1 MNQIDLSFVI
11 PACNEEDS
19 IETSLF
25 SLDGLVKR
33 NSLTYEIIVVDDG
46 SRDRTLPRAV
56 EYASRNGHVKVV
68 SYALNEGKGYAI
80 RRGFLQTEGDIVIFA
95 DGDMEID
102 FNQVSSYI
110 QALER
115 ADIVIASKWHSQ
127 SNVEVPLL
135 RKVLSRSFNVLVR
148 LLTGV
153 TLRDTQAGLKAI
165 RRSAFEDVFQMLA
178 VKRYAFDVELLAVAN
193 LYGLRIVEMPVQLK
207 MNGRFKLKEM
217 WQMLIDLFGI
227 VYRLRIRRFYQ
238 KPRYLR

>member
-19 IETSLF
+19 IETSL
-25 SLDGLVKR
+25 LNIDGLVKR
-33 NSLTYEIIVVDDG
+33 NSQSYEIVVVNDG
-46 SRDRTLPRAV
+46 SRDRTWPRAV

-80 RRGFLQTEGDIVIFA
+80 RRGFMQTEGDIVIFA

-102 FNQVSSYI
+102 FNQVSTYI

-127 SNVEVPLL
+127 SIVEMPLL
-135 RKVLSRSFNVLVR
+135 RKVFSRSFNVLVR

-153 TLRDTQAGLKAI
+153 NLRDTQAGLKAV
-165 RRSAFEDVFQMLA
+165 RRSAFEDVFQRLA

-217 WQMLIDLFGI
+217 WQMLVDLFGI

-238 KPRYLR
+238 KPRHFR

>member
-25 SLDGLVKR
+25 NLDGLVKR

-56 EYASRNGHVKVV
+56 EYASKNGHVKVV

-238 KPRYLR
+238 KLRYLR

>member
-19 IETSLF
+19 IETSL
-25 SLDGLVKR
+25 LNIDGLVKR
-33 NSLTYEIIVVDDG
+33 NSQSYEIVVVNDG

-80 RRGFLQTEGDIVIFA
+80 RRGFMQTEGDIVIFA

-102 FNQVSSYI
+102 FNQVSTYI

-127 SNVEVPLL
+127 SSVEMPLL
-135 RKVLSRSFNVLVR
+135 RKVFSRSFNVLVR

-153 TLRDTQAGLKAI
+153 TLRDTQAGLKAV
-165 RRSAFEDVFQMLA
+165 RRSAFEDVFQRLA

-227 VYRLRIRRFYQ
+227 DYRLRIRRFYQ
-238 KPRYLR
+238 KPRHFR